1 MWNTRSWP
9 AQHAGFFLASL
20 AVHFLAVKL
29 DFQQTARTKDWNWE
43 RGDYFSGLAES
54 EDGGGESDF
63 FSDFSDFF
71 SDFDE
76 SGDEEEPDFLSDFD
90 ESEDEGD
97 VGLFSGCEGSDFD
110 DDVLEEDPV
119 SL

>member
-1 MWNTRSWP
+1 M
-9 AQHAGFFLASL
+9 
-20 AVHFLAVKL
+20 
-29 DFQQTARTKDWNWE
+29 
-43 RGDYFSGLAES
+43 AES

-76 SGDEEEPDFLSDFD
+76 SD
-90 ESEDEGD
+90 DEGD
-97 VGLFSGCEGSDFD
+97 VGLFSGCEESDFD

-119 SL
+119 FL